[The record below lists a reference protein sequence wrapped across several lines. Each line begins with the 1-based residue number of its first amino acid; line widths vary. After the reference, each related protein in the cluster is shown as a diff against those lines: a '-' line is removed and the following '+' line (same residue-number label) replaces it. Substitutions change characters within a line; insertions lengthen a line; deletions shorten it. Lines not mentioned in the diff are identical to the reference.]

1 MPLGR
6 ESSRPPPVDHE
17 QGCLGSSL
25 GDSLYEVSGW
35 PCPVGQLVHCS
46 KLLFKRVQGLKSN
59 LLITSQF
66 TWEKDSFCKS
76 PCRLP
81 RGGYIFLIHAKVLCR
96 LLAVQE
102 LSMKARPQGLP

>member
-1 MPLGR
+1 MPLRR
-6 ESSRPPPVDHE
+6 ESSRPPPVEHE
-17 QGCLGSSL
+17 QGCLSSSL

-35 PCPVGQLVHCS
+35 PCPVGQLMHCS
-46 KLLFKRVQGLKSN
+46 KVLFKR
-59 LLITSQF
+59 
-66 TWEKDSFCKS
+66 EKDSFCKS

-81 RGGYIFLIHAKVLCR
+81 REGYIFLIHAKILCR